1 MSDSSRKKKLK
12 LKKRNPYVEIVMRKG
27 VCKHK
32 DKRKQE
38 KYKPDFLLGD

>member
-1 MSDSSRKKKLK
+1 MSGSNRKKKLK

-27 VCKHK
+27 VYKHK

-38 KYKPDFLLGD
+38 KHKQDFLSDC